1 MQPGMVRISL
11 GLYNDFNEIDL
22 LVYLLIKLITIFH
35 IIKKVETLLLTKT
48 IKRRYFYEQK

>member
-22 LVYLLIKLITIFH
+22 LVYLLNKINNNIPYYQ
-35 IIKKVETLLLTKT
+35 KKYRNPPLD
-48 IKRRYFYEQK
+48 